1 MHPAGCGVNSWES
14 DRSRLYYYQADPT
27 IGLGSAV
34 SVELPGRPEKGFV
47 VSDQQ
52 TSCYKRTL
60 NVWGGG
66 GWRVADG
73 PPICVQ
79 IKPSFSETE
88 NLFNYAFFFFH
99 SRACRKEL
107 KYHKQRWVCLPFSP
121 LLPSLS
127 YV

>member
-14 DRSRLYYYQADPT
+14 DRSRLYYQADPT
-27 IGLGSAV
+27 IGLGSAI

-66 GWRVADG
+66 LLMD
-73 PPICVQ
+73 
-79 IKPSFSETE
+79 
-88 NLFNYAFFFFH
+88 
-99 SRACRKEL
+99 
-107 KYHKQRWVCLPFSP
+107 LPFVFRSN
-121 LLPSLS
+121 LPFQRRKIS
-127 YV
+127 